1 MTQAGSVNK
10 KFLITPSGVKVPLDE
25 NGMPILRGT
34 NVNKTKK
41 EYQQALLQADA
52 ILRSSPYRNYKPI
65 YFDPSP
71 KANPAHKLEF
81 VSWKMLYL
89 KKPQKGVIAPWTRK
103 EKAYFESLKTKTER
117 WQYLFIRSG
126 LRSFVMDIPIEA
138 IGRGKEYPELI
149 EEVQHNKGFIHGVEL
164 IREEWDLTA
173 AMLGNQRSLSGMS
186 YDNTCFIARLFQM
199 YYLRQQLG
207 YVKWSD
213 EPLDDVK
220 LDAYDELKLAQIAQL
235 EKVIK
240 PDRFGMYPY
249 IDELVPPE
257 WVQEFAKPNDTFRD
271 GLRAFG
277 PDLWDM
283 YAKGKLLDPAGKP
296 EQSTKE
302 SREEVRKFIAQNLPK
317 YIEQYDYGIIDNM
330 TLSGEITETNPFGVA
345 ESQAP
350 DWSPKRYTYVFIQAL
365 LTESKVLSVTPPQG
379 YPNAPYYYFPEELDE
394 LYEAGKLDKKLNP
407 TIPAIYR
414 ESFPQELRNKIEW
427 YAKKHNIK

>member
-1 MTQAGSVNK
+1 M
-10 KFLITPSGVKVPLDE
+10 
-25 NGMPILRGT
+25 
-34 NVNKTKK
+34 
-41 EYQQALLQADA
+41 
-52 ILRSSPYRNYKPI
+52 
-65 YFDPSP
+65 
-71 KANPAHKLEF
+71 
-81 VSWKMLYL
+81 
-89 KKPQKGVIAPWTRK
+89 
-103 EKAYFESLKTKTER
+103 
-117 WQYLFIRSG
+117 
-126 LRSFVMDIPIEA
+126 
-138 IGRGKEYPELI
+138 
-149 EEVQHNKGFIHGVEL
+149 GFIHGVEL

-186 YDNTCFIARLFQM
+186 YDNTCFVARLFQM
-199 YYLRQQLG
+199 CYLRQQLG
-207 YVKWSD
+207 YIGFRN
-213 EPLDDVK
+213 EPLWDVK
-220 LDAYDELKLAQIAQL
+220 LDLRDELKLAQIAQL

-283 YAKGKLLDPAGKP
+283 YAKGKLLDPAMKP

-302 SREEVRKFIAQNLPK
+302 SREEVRKFITQNLPK

-330 TLSGEITETNPFGVA
+330 TLSGEITETNPFGVK

-350 DWSPKRYTYVFIQAL
+350 DWSPKRYAYVFIQAL
-365 LTESKVLSVTPPQG
+365 LTESKVLAVTPPQG

-414 ESFPQELRNKIEW
+414 ESFPQELRDKIEW
-427 YAKKHNIK
+427 YAKKHNIR